1 MMESNLVIL
10 NYNPNGLWWGSEG
23 GKHADGK
30 KGRLDLEL
38 PFAEKKFG
46 KIDVLC
52 IQESHL
58 DKKDMEGI
66 PRTLH
71 GFEWLH
77 DPAQDGDKFA
87 GVSIG
92 YMHWIPRPEN
102 LMEDIWKN
110 ISLYKQEYEN
120 IELLKGRLQMV
131 GFKLQEKNILVAN
144 FYGYAEENRVE
155 KKTAYKLIDTAR
167 QICIFLAEKWIEEHT
182 MKAENVMVLLTGDF
196 NAAPNSIRQRNWELG
211 EKNYTKHKQETV
223 NKNRAMDAIE
233 ENFVHAKDQYKS
245 GGPQQPYTYE

>member
-58 DKKDMEGI
+58 GMKEMEGI

-77 DPAQDGDKFA
+77 DPAQDGR
-87 GVSIG
+87 GSV
-92 YMHWIPRPEN
+92 N
-102 LMEDIWKN
+102 LLVLASDTGTGC
-110 ISLYKQEYEN
+110 Q
-120 IELLKGRLQMV
+120 GR
-131 GFKLQEKNILVAN
+131 KI
-144 FYGYAEENRVE
+144 
-155 KKTAYKLIDTAR
+155 
-167 QICIFLAEKWIEEHT
+167 
-182 MKAENVMVLLTGDF
+182 
-196 NAAPNSIRQRNWELG
+196 
-211 EKNYTKHKQETV
+211 
-223 NKNRAMDAIE
+223 
-233 ENFVHAKDQYKS
+233 
-245 GGPQQPYTYE
+245 